1 MAKKEKKGF
10 SASRGMGILLL
21 AAAVISVL
29 IWKLT
34 AKSEPKPFAETGLE
48 ADPVSGDVLFE
59 VPAKVSLAALARDL
73 ESKGLITNAF
83 LFRAYLR
90 VSGQDKK
97 IRAGYFYVRRSNSIL
112 EMAGKLTSGKMA
124 TQTVTIPEGKASWEI
139 FSILKA
145 RFPMDSLVFDSL
157 VHSRDFIRA
166 CGLDAPSLEGYLFPS
181 TYVLPWKVKERDV
194 LKVMVNHF
202 LDVERSFD
210 LRTPMYAK
218 YGRHGWVT
226 LASIV
231 EEEAAVASE
240 QDLIA
245 GVFYNRLVQGWSLG
259 ADPTVRFAVRK
270 PTGPLYVSELNSDSP
285 YNTRKFTGL
294 PPGPICSPG
303 RGALRASLNPMA
315 TDKMYFVAKDDGT
328 REHFFS
334 VDNSAHV
341 RYKDVAATNR
351 RKREARPAK
360 SSRTGVKPDS
370 AKPKRRAAPADK
382 TSIR

>member
-1 MAKKEKKGF
+1 MAKKEKKGI
-10 SASRGMGILLL
+10 SASRSLGVLFLAMAAILVP
-21 AAAVISVL
+21 A
-29 IWKLT
+29 WMLT
-34 AKSEPKPFAETGLE
+34 AKSEPQSFAESGLE

-59 VPAKVSLAALARDL
+59 VPPKVSLTALSRDL
-73 ESKGLITNAF
+73 ESKGLITNAS
-83 LFRAYLR
+83 LFRIFLR
-90 VSGQDKK
+90 ASGQDKR

-112 EMAGKLTSGKMA
+112 EMAEKLTSGKMA

-157 VHSRDFIRA
+157 VHSREFILS

-181 TYVLPWKVKERDV
+181 TYVLPWKVNERDA
-194 LKVMVNHF
+194 LKVMVRHF
-202 LDVERSFD
+202 LEVEKSFD
-210 LRTPMYAK
+210 LRTPMYEK
-218 YGRHGWVT
+218 FGRHGWVT

-259 ADPTVRFAVRK
+259 ADPTVRYALRK
-270 PTGPLYVSELNSDSP
+270 PTGPLYVSELNNDSP

-315 TDKMYFVAKDDGT
+315 TDMMYFVAKDDGT

-334 VDNSAHV
+334 ENNSAHV
-341 RYKDVAATNR
+341 RYKEVAANNR
-351 RKREARPAK
+351 RKREAGAAK
-360 SSRTGVKPDS
+360 LSRAGGKPDS
-370 AKPKRRAAPADK
+370 AKTKKNPAQADK
-382 TSIR
+382 ATNR

>member
-1 MAKKEKKGF
+1 MLMA
-10 SASRGMGILLL
+10 L
-21 AAAVISVL
+21 AVVL
-29 IWKLT
+29 VFAWILT
-34 AKSEPKPFAETGLE
+34 ARSDPKPFAETGLE

-59 VPAKVSLAALARDL
+59 VPPKVSLASLSRDL
-73 ESKGLITNAF
+73 EAKGLITNASM
-83 LFRAYLR
+83 FRIYLR
-90 VSGQDKK
+90 VTGQDKK

-157 VHSRDFIRA
+157 LHSREFILS

-194 LKVMVNHF
+194 LKIMVSHF
-202 LDVERSFD
+202 LDVEKSFD
-210 LRTPMYAK
+210 LNTPMYAK

-270 PTGPLYVSELNSDSP
+270 PTGPLYVSDLNSNSP
-285 YNTRKFTGL
+285 YNTRKFPGL

-303 RGALRASLNPMA
+303 RGALRSSLNPMA

-351 RKREARPAK
+351 RKRDVRPANTAGK
-360 SSRTGVKPDS
+360 TVKPDS
-370 AKPKRRAAPADK
+370 VKPKKKPAPADK
-382 TSIR
+382 ASNR